1 MKIIFTIT
9 AFIFASLFSSSVLSE
24 EIKGAFGLKLGD
36 VFEEDLYEIG
46 NTEGGKIIY
55 SFQPTNPHMSFLYF
69 GVLLT
74 PDTKIIYEIWAWNK
88 YDDSAECKSN
98 FEILEIL
105 LDKKYSTLKSDIIS
119 MDSESAY
126 YKQNERYISLRCPLE
141 FSSSPI
147 YLQYADKELRKLAIT
162 EEAVK
167 TNSDGL

>member
-1 MKIIFTIT
+1 MKIFLLIFFLFFSPSVFSQVIT
-9 AFIFASLFSSSVLSE
+9 
-24 EIKGAFGLKLGD
+24 GAFGLKLGD
-36 VFEEDLYEIG
+36 VFTEDLIEVG

-88 YDDSAECKSN
+88 FDDSAECKSN
-98 FEILEIL
+98 FEIVEVL
-105 LDKKYSTLKSDIIS
+105 LDKKYGELKSDTIS

-126 YKQNERYISLRCPLE
+126 YKQNERYISLRCPLK

-147 YLQYADKELRKLAIT
+147 YLQYVDKELGKLAIT
-162 EEAVK
+162 EEAEK